1 MATRQNTPRQNYGN
15 PFSAGSSVAQ
25 GAALT
30 APGFVDYSKFFDT
43 SATPGLQAAQQGLFT
58 QIAIANETHAK
69 NMENILPADFDE
81 TQLAPGSV
89 DGTYEMLRGLKDQ
102 AFNLSRQAS
111 NLRGT
116 KEGDIAQMELNKIK
130 SQMSKH
136 YGNNVEYNSMMI
148 DHGKNKDYYSQSFN
162 VIPGK
167 AEEYQKYI
175 KFVDPSAKISYDGKK
190 MMVTAEDGEKISFEE
205 LKKLEPAMQE
215 TESTLAIDQLAT
227 TITTEAGNGKKVN
240 DATIDFTVANILN
253 KAYQEGGDK
262 LSVLTSLA
270 TDMSKE
276 VGGQKFD
283 FYGYVTSDPD
293 LANKYL
299 NSDGS
304 FNIPEDPSARA
315 EYAKNFESDFKGYLR
330 GTMQTVRDSGIE
342 AYTTDLRAEE
352 ERKFELEKDLLD
364 YQTKKKIEA
373 ATATAKATYSFKG
386 NSRGVEETDAQLIE
400 RMKFINEAVD
410 KGNLSA
416 FQGYD
421 LQDGNAIDVDE
432 IVDEETGQTFN
443 VVQAYGTDSSV
454 AGTYGLN
461 NAYDKAV
468 TEDKRELKEALF
480 NAVIGDKWTSLST
493 RAGIDLG
500 ATTNETLVEKKQ
512 QEVVNIQDVSDDE
525 LRADFEEINT
535 KRKNAKRR
543 FDLSSPD
550 GQTWTKLNN
559 EIKRREEVKRQEEL
573 TAAASSSPQNQKII
587 SEIKEEISEF
597 ENTEFDSD
605 EDYTA
610 AKNRIIKILNSSRF
624 AGNKNFT
631 EENKAIVEKLINAI
645 N

>member
-1 MATRQNTPRQNYGN
+1 MATTQNTPRQNYGN

-25 GAALT
+25 GAAL
-30 APGFVDYSKFFDT
+30 ASPGFVDYSKFFDT

-116 KEGDIAQMELNKIK
+116 KEGDMAQMELNKIK

-167 AEEYQKYI
+167 AEEYQRYV
-175 KFVDPSAKISYDGKK
+175 KFVDPSAKVSYDGKK

-215 TESTLAIDQLAT
+215 TEAVLGIDQLAT
-227 TITTEAGNGKKVN
+227 TIVTEAGNGKKVN
-240 DATIDFTVANILN
+240 DATIDFTVASIFN
-253 KAYQEGGDK
+253 KAYQEGGDR
-262 LSVLTSLA
+262 LNVLTSLA

-293 LANKYL
+293 LARKYL

-304 FNIPEDPSARA
+304 FNIPEDPSVRA
-315 EYAKNFESDFKGYLR
+315 EYAKNFESDFKDYLK
-330 GTMQTVRDSGIE
+330 GTMQAVRDSGIE
-342 AYTTDLRAEE
+342 AYTNDVRAEE
-352 ERKFELEKDLLD
+352 ERKANQQIEIYEKTVLKNRTRTGAGSEINTADVQKTVGDL
-364 YQTKKKIEA
+364 
-373 ATATAKATYSFKG
+373 ATAFKNNNLTPFATVKNQLAKGTGDRGIYAFDTNQDEEGVATGTFGLNRDPGGTTPNPSPANSNEYKLTGTAEEKKSQFKALIRDLYMGTDFYDAITTEMLDKVTFEDDVKTDT
-386 NSRGVEETDAQLIE
+386 EETKD
-400 RMKFINEAVD
+400 
-410 KGNLSA
+410 
-416 FQGYD
+416 
-421 LQDGNAIDVDE
+421 
-432 IVDEETGQTFN
+432 
-443 VVQAYGTDSSV
+443 
-454 AGTYGLN
+454 
-461 NAYDKAV
+461 
-468 TEDKRELKEALF
+468 
-480 NAVIGDKWTSLST
+480 
-493 RAGIDLG
+493 
-500 ATTNETLVEKKQ
+500 
-512 QEVVNIQDVSDDE
+512 VVNIQDVSDDE

-535 KRKNAKRR
+535 KRQNAQGR

-550 GQTWTKLNN
+550 GQTWTMLND
-559 EIKRREEVKRQEEL
+559 EIERRKEVKRQEEL
-573 TAAASSSPQNQKII
+573 TAAASSSPQNQKIM
-587 SEIKEEISEF
+587 SEIKEEISKF
-597 ENTEFDSD
+597 ENTKFDSD

-610 AKNRIIKILNSSRF
+610 AKNRLKEILNSSRF

-631 EENKAIVEKLINAI
+631 EENKAIVEKLINEI

>member
-25 GAALT
+25 GAALA

-58 QIAIANETHAK
+58 QIAIANETHAE
-69 NMENILPADFDE
+69 NMENILPANFDE

-116 KEGDIAQMELNKIK
+116 KEGDMAQMELNKIK

-167 AEEYQKYI
+167 AEEYQKYV

-190 MMVTAEDGEKISFEE
+190 MMIESEDGDKISFEE

-253 KAYQEGGDK
+253 KAYQEGGDR
-262 LSVLTSLA
+262 LNVLTSLA

-299 NSDGS
+299 NSGGS

-342 AYTTDLRAEE
+342 AYTKDLRAEE
-352 ERKFELEKDLLD
+352 QRKFKLQTDLID
-364 YQTKKKIEA
+364 YQTKKKIES
-373 ATATAKATYSFKG
+373 TKATYSFQG
-386 NSRGVEETDAQLIE
+386 SSRGIEGETEEQLIE
-400 RMKFINEAVD
+400 RMKFINKAVD
-410 KGNLSA
+410 DGNLSA

-421 LQDGNAIDVDE
+421 LKDGNAIDVDE
-432 IVDEETGQTFN
+432 IVAKDTGQTFN
-443 VVQAYGTDSSV
+443 VVRAYGTDSSV

-468 TEDKRELKEALF
+468 TEDKRALKEALF
-480 NAVIGDKWTSLST
+480 NAIIGDKWTSLST
-493 RAGIDLG
+493 KAGITFEDDVKTDPEGNNEVEL
-500 ATTNETLVEKKQ
+500 NEETL
-512 QEVVNIQDVSDDE
+512 
-525 LRADFEEINT
+525 T
-535 KRKNAKRR
+535 
-543 FDLSSPD
+543 
-550 GQTWTKLNN
+550 
-559 EIKRREEVKRQEEL
+559 
-573 TAAASSSPQNQKII
+573 KII
-587 SEIKEEISEF
+587 SDLDEQKNEKGFFVTGEDRVIYTDP
-597 ENTEFDSD
+597 NTGEKTTR
-605 EDYTA
+605 EDYKEYVSMLDDLVEEREKSEA
-610 AKNRIIKILNSSRF
+610 AGTVDSNMIAKVENRAKELKVILNSAKDQRSRDRLLQNHVSKF
-624 AGNKNFT
+624 RSMVIKSSDATKAKV
-631 EENKAIVEKLINAI
+631 EEIIANYN
-645 N
+645 

>member
-15 PFSAGSSVAQ
+15 PFAAGSSVAQ
-25 GAALT
+25 GAALA
-30 APGFVDYSKFFDT
+30 APGFVDYSQFFDT

-58 QIAIANETHAK
+58 QIAVANETHAK

-89 DGTYEMLRGLKDQ
+89 DGTYEMLRGLRDQ

-116 KEGDIAQMELNKIK
+116 KEGDMAQMELNKIK

-190 MMVTAEDGEKISFEE
+190 MMVTAGDGEKISFEE

-352 ERKFELEKDLLD
+352 ERKFKLQTDLID
-364 YQTKKKIEA
+364 YQTKKKIES
-373 ATATAKATYSFKG
+373 TKATYSFKG
-386 NSRGVEETDAQLIE
+386 SSKGIEGETEEQLIE
-400 RMKFINEAVD
+400 RMKFINKAVND
-410 KGNLSA
+410 GNLSA

-421 LQDGNAIDVDE
+421 LKDGNAIDVDE
-432 IVDEETGQTFN
+432 VVDEGQTFN
-443 VVQAYGTDSSV
+443 VVRAYGTDSSV
-454 AGTYGLN
+454 AGTYGLD

-468 TEDKRELKEALF
+468 TKDKRALKEALF
-480 NAVIGDKWTSLST
+480 NAIIGDKWTSLST
-493 RAGIDLG
+493 KAGITFED
-500 ATTNETLVEKKQ
+500 
-512 QEVVNIQDVSDDE
+512 DVKTDPE
-525 LRADFEEINT
+525 
-535 KRKNAKRR
+535 
-543 FDLSSPD
+543 
-550 GQTWTKLNN
+550 GNN
-559 EIKRREEVKRQEEL
+559 EVEL
-573 TAAASSSPQNQKII
+573 NEKTLTKII
-587 SEIKEEISEF
+587 SDLDKQKNDDGIFTTGEDRVIYTDSNTGQITTRDDYDEYVSMLENLVEEREKSE
-597 ENTEFDSD
+597 
-605 EDYTA
+605 A
-610 AKNRIIKILNSSRF
+610 
-624 AGNKNFT
+624 AGNVDNDVVTKV
-631 EENKAIVEKLINAI
+631 ENKAKELKVKLKTAGDQEIRDERLASHLKI
-645 N
+645 LRGIASQSSDATKAKVKEILDKYK